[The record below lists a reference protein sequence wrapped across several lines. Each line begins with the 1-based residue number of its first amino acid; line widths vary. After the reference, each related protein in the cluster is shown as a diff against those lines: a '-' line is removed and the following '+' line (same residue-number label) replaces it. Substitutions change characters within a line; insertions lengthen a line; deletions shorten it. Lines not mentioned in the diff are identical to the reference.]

1 MADISAE
8 KINEIAIVS
17 ISGEISMSTVSYIDD
32 ACREYLVPETKVF
45 ALDMRG
51 VTFIDSFGISRIL
64 KISKAY
70 SANDSKFLLINMNDN
85 IRQIFKIATFDKFF
99 TIMTKSE
106 FDNKYF
112 Q

>member
-1 MADISAE
+1 MAEISTDKKNDVAV
-8 KINEIAIVS
+8 VS
-17 ISGEISMSTVSYIDD
+17 ITGEISLTTVEYIDK
-32 ACREYLVPETKVF
+32 ACREFLTPDVRVF

-70 SANDSKFLLINMNDN
+70 SCNETQFLLINLNDN
-85 IRQIFKIATFDKFF
+85 IKQIFKIATLDNFF
-99 TIMTKSE
+99 TILSKNE
-106 FDNKYF
+106 FENKYL